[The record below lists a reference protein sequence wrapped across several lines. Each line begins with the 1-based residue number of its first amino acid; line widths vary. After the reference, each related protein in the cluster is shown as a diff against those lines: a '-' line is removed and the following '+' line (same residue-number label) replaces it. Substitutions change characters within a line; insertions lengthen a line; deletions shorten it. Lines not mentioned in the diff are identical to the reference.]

1 VVYVV
6 SKDGLSSAEQTL
18 PATLRTASALLPDL
32 KTPVDVLVNGN
43 SASAAEVFAAAL
55 KVLIHL

>member
-1 VVYVV
+1 MV